1 MQVLRQYRERGDG
14 GELMFALRAEL
25 LRSLGNLTEVQR
37 RCRATVPAIIRHYI
51 DEVRAH
57 TPHTHSSTVQVSPR
71 GLGLGLGLGLGF
83 RATRGVPPRDPCRPP
98 FGLTSASS
106 GAKALHVVIASLAMN
121 EYGI

>member
-51 DEVRAH
+51 DEVTAH
-57 TPHTHSSTVQVSPR
+57 SPHTDSRAQSKSARR
-71 GLGLGLGLGLGF
+71 G
-83 RATRGVPPRDPCRPP
+83 
-98 FGLTSASS
+98 
-106 GAKALHVVIASLAMN
+106 
-121 EYGI
+121 